1 MDEEAAIAD
10 ETTRAALIA
19 DATDLV
25 ARYAASEIG
34 LAAAA
39 GDARFE
45 VPFAWDWDGI
55 PVHGQIDLLT
65 RTRDGAWCV
74 VDFKTDRVAP
84 GSEAEAATPYLV
96 QIGLYARALEAATGA
111 FPRLG
116 LLFLRTGRFY
126 EPPRS
131 DLDAALARVRAD
143 IDAGLR
149 LDPGLPDYLGDD
161 QA

>member
-1 MDEEAAIAD
+1 MLRAPGWVVPVFNSDESYLATQAEVIN
-10 ETTRAALIA
+10 EGGRLYE

-74 VDFKTDRVAP
+74 VDFKTDREISAEHLDRYRRQVAVYAAAIAKAT
-84 GSEAEAATPYLV
+84 GEAASATLV
-96 QIGLYARALEAATGA
+96 
-111 FPRLG
+111 
-116 LLFLRTGRFY
+116 
-126 EPPRS
+126 
-131 DLDAALARVRAD
+131 RV
-143 IDAGLR
+143 
-149 LDPGLPDYLGDD
+149 
-161 QA
+161 